1 MFHLMA
7 TLGLLIFAEGEEVV
21 GPWWDY
27 PGFELWKFVNLFLFA
42 ALAVYFFKGKISTTF
57 ATRKE
62 TIQRELNAARKE
74 RDEARAQLA
83 EVQARLQRLD
93 SEVAA
98 IQEHSKTEAQ
108 LERDRLIQET
118 EEEVQKLRQQAQR
131 EIIGAGKVARQELR
145 RFAAQQSVQ
154 MAEEMIRR
162 EIRPDDDTRLIN
174 RNVEQLGGVG
184 R

>member
-1 MFHLMA
+1 ML
-7 TLGLLIFAEGEEVV
+7 FAEGQEVSA
-21 GPWWDY
+21 PWWDY

-42 ALAVYFFKGKISTTF
+42 ALGVYFLKGTVSTAL

-74 RDEARAQLA
+74 RDEARAHLA

-93 SEVAA
+93 SEVSA
-98 IQEHSKTEAQ
+98 IQEHSRTEAQ
-108 LERDRLIQET
+108 LERERLARDTEQEI
-118 EEEVQKLRQQAQR
+118 QKLREQAQR
-131 EIIGAGKVARQELR
+131 EITGAGKVARQELR

-162 EIRPDDDTRLIN
+162 DIRADDDTRLMN
-174 RNVEQLGGVG
+174 RNVEQLGGVS